1 MGIREDWQ
9 PWSCLG
15 GEVSIGLPT
24 LVAPFLRKSQ
34 PHYSRTG
41 VTGA

>member
-9 PWSCLG
+9 TWVFLE

-24 LVAPFLRKSQ
+24 LDVPFLRDCQ
-34 PHYSRTG
+34 PLYSRTG